1 MSDPNVYEIKTIEQ
15 LESYEKIKEE
25 VARKIIYNEDIS
37 DYPQL
42 KNMDDVAK
50 KRFAIIQRYGISSG
64 FELSKMFDDDV
75 SQIIVEKGSSEEKQI
90 KYLLA
95 IKELYRTD
103 DPDSFKQYFELLED
117 AHAPYIPQKYCNQ
130 KRKSA
135 AGYFF

>member
-1 MSDPNVYEIKTIEQ
+1 
-15 LESYEKIKEE
+15 
-25 VARKIIYNEDIS
+25 
-37 DYPQL
+37 
-42 KNMDDVAK
+42 
-50 KRFAIIQRYGISSG
+50 
-64 FELSKMFDDDV
+64 MFDDDV

-130 KRKSA
+130 KYSKKSLN
-135 AGYFF
+135 YYTKKHIISH